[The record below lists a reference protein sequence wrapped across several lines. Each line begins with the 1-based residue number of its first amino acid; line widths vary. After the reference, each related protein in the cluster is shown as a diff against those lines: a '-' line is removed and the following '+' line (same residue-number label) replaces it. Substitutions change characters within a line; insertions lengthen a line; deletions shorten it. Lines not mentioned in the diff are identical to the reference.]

1 MKKLA
6 CTLLVAMVT
15 MVAMKAIAIEPPVI
29 NPPPVVTLTP
39 KFVIKNL
46 TSNDAMTVE
55 LKDFS
60 PGGTFDVYFS
70 KGVYEGDEL
79 EISYEPLPLVSP
91 LTYQV
96 TWTHGWGMPD
106 GEEDGTGFTKK
117 FYVKKASYAFPLQNN
132 KFAVA
137 CTSSIEGQSELIW
150 GQVEETKIYTLYF
163 PNVQRGNQITVK
175 NSDASEVQVTYA
187 DYEKVSSGQRA
198 TIALYDIYGNPV
210 STGYLDNLGMGTL
223 STKGKS
229 GIYIVKVIMNNQVI
243 FNQRIQ
249 VK

>member
-15 MVAMKAIAIEPPVI
+15 MASMAFAQVIGGVGRGPYFTITNKTTNQVKQASLDDFNFLGCTCYEVNFSSGVYNGDQIEITYNTYAPTPQLTWYSAWI
-29 NPPPVVTLTP
+29 DNP
-39 KFVIKNL
+39 
-46 TSNDAMTVE
+46 
-55 LKDFS
+55 LK
-60 PGGTFDVYFS
+60 S
-70 KGVYEGDEL
+70 KGTGLTVTIPVENVPSLGNTL
-79 EISYEPLPLVSP
+79 LVKCN
-91 LTYQV
+91 YQ
-96 TWTHGWGMPD
+96 GNGGPKD
-106 GEEDGTGFTKK
+106 YL
-117 FYVKKASYAFPLQNN
+117 FY
-132 KFAVA
+132 
-137 CTSSIEGQSELIW
+137 IM
-150 GQVEETKIYTLYF
+150 
-163 PNVQRGNQITVK
+163 NVHSTQRITVK
-175 NSDASEVQVTYA
+175 NSGASEVQVSYE

-229 GIYIVKVIMNNQVI
+229 GIYIVKVTTNDQVI